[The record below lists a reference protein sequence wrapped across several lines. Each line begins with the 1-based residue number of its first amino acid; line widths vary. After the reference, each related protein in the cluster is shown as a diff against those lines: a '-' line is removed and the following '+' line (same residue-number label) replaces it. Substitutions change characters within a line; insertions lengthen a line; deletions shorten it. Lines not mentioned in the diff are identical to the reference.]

1 MNILFIGGIYSDHL
15 IPEFKKNSKSGYQFA
30 AQALQESIVKGLLEN
45 NISVHIL
52 SFPSVSTFPFNYKK
66 PFLKPNEFIFASHKI
81 GETIGRINI
90 PILKYEIGYQAKIDR
105 WFHKTEGKKYVLI
118 YSLQAKFL
126 EIAKYIKETYPKTE
140 VVIVVPDLP
149 EFIAWNK
156 YYERLGLKK
165 KNIDSIYRNLKF
177 VDKFVLLSKHMTDK
191 LPIGEKPWIVI
202 EGIFNPSQ
210 YNFTSPI
217 KKDKNKII
225 LYTGNIDRRY
235 GIMDVVY
242 AFTKISDDNLSLWIC
257 GFGDSENEICEYEK
271 KDHRIKFFGSI
282 TRDKALLFQK
292 QAFMLI
298 NPRHSNEEFTKY
310 SFPSKTME
318 YLASGTPTLMCKL
331 QCIPSEYEEH
341 LFFIKDETI
350 EGYKNAI
357 LNVLQRTS
365 SELEEFGEK
374 AQRFIIESKNPRT
387 QVNRIISFMESEK

>member
-1 MNILFIGGIYSDHL
+1 
-15 IPEFKKNSKSGYQFA
+15 
-30 AQALQESIVKGLLEN
+30 
-45 NISVHIL
+45 
-52 SFPSVSTFPFNYKK
+52 
-66 PFLKPNEFIFASHKI
+66 
-81 GETIGRINI
+81 
-90 PILKYEIGYQAKIDR
+90 
-105 WFHKTEGKKYVLI
+105 
-118 YSLQAKFL
+118 
-126 EIAKYIKETYPKTE
+126 
-140 VVIVVPDLP
+140 
-149 EFIAWNK
+149 
-156 YYERLGLKK
+156 
-165 KNIDSIYRNLKF
+165 
-177 VDKFVLLSKHMTDK
+177 MTDK